1 MYKSKLG
8 LLEEIL
14 NVPLTKEQE
23 DIIHDG
29 WRAFWD
35 EPEAFKDDVVVDMV
49 LLDLGMTPNGTK
61 KKMEERKML
70 GLKDDLSTCEKVDL
84 KHVVEDGTLGWG
96 KIAGRNFYVRTVSV
110 ENFSLPHPMIG
121 QSDRISDACNKS
133 EPALIGVFFKS
144 SVDYIIYVINTEEWK
159 DASDVL
165 LSDITPFGY
174 QYYGI
179 ADMVDGLE
187 AHAEEQLEFLQYC
200 YVPMCNAGSGALLP
214 VTWML
219 NDIDRVPDYVIRE
232 AYYKDIIQ
240 DGAVS
245 IDAINT
251 IFEQIRTAL
260 PSIENPEPGVS
271 GARYA
276 VIEVQTGKR
285 SIYLGYN
292 RNHIAQN
299 GNIDSMKKI
308 MYIVLEALHDEI
320 DHVTKS
326 NLSRYVA
333 GAIDQDTLVIGFDNS
348 GKTGDE
354 PTANGEQKEEHKEE
368 GEKRA
373 FSENPLIRAAQR
385 GDTRYN

>member
-1 MYKSKLG
+1 MYKSKLEV
-8 LLEEIL
+8 LEDIL
-14 NVPLTKEQE
+14 NVSLTNEQE

-70 GLKDDLSTCEKVDL
+70 GLKDDLSACEKVDL

-96 KIAGRNFYVRTVSV
+96 KIDGRSFYVRTI
-110 ENFSLPHPMIG
+110 NRADLYPPITLGLP
-121 QSDRISDACNKS
+121 DRISGACTQS
-133 EPALIGVFFKS
+133 EQSLIGIIFQS
-144 SVDYIIYVINTEEWK
+144 SVDYIIYVINTVEWK
-159 DASDVL
+159 DASNVL
-165 LSDITPFGY
+165 ISDITPFGY
-174 QYYGI
+174 EYYGVVNI
-179 ADMVDGLE
+179 GDGLE
-187 AHAEEQLEFLQYC
+187 AHDEQQLEFLQYC
-200 YVPMCNAGSGALLP
+200 YVPMCNAGSGAVLP

-219 NDIDRVPDYVIRE
+219 SNIDRVPDYTIRT

-276 VIEVQTGKR
+276 VVEVQTGKR
-285 SIYLGYN
+285 NIYLGYN

-308 MYIVLEALHDEI
+308 MCIVLEALHDEI
-320 DHVTKS
+320 EHVAKS
-326 NLSRYVA
+326 NLTRYIA

-348 GKTGDE
+348 DDTGDE
-354 PTANGEQKEEHKEE
+354 PTANGEQKEEHKHE

>member
-96 KIAGRNFYVRTVSV
+96 KIDGRSFYVRTINRADLYPPITSG
-110 ENFSLPHPMIG
+110 LP
-121 QSDRISDACNKS
+121 DRISVACTQS
-133 EPALIGVFFKS
+133 EQSLIGIIFQS
-144 SVDYIIYVINTEEWK
+144 SVDYIIYVINTVEWK
-159 DASDVL
+159 DASNVL
-165 LSDITPFGY
+165 ISDITPFGY
-174 QYYGI
+174 EYYGVVNI
-179 ADMVDGLE
+179 GDGLE
-187 AHAEEQLEFLQYC
+187 AHDEQQLEFLQYC
-200 YVPMCNAGSGALLP
+200 YVPMCNAGSGAVLP

-219 NDIDRVPDYVIRE
+219 SNIDRVPDYAIRE

-285 SIYLGYN
+285 NIYLGYN

-308 MYIVLEALHDEI
+308 MCIVLEALRDEI
-320 DHVTKS
+320 EHVTKS

-348 GKTGDE
+348 GETGDE
-354 PTANGEQKEEHKEE
+354 PTANGEHKEE
-368 GEKRA
+368 GEKKA

>member
-1 MYKSKLG
+1 MYKSKLEV
-8 LLEEIL
+8 LEDIL
-14 NVPLTKEQE
+14 NVSLTNEQE

-70 GLKDDLSTCEKVDL
+70 GLKDDLSACEKVDL
-84 KHVVEDGTLGWG
+84 KHVVENGTLGWG
-96 KIAGRNFYVRTVSV
+96 KIDGRSFYVRTINRADLYPPITSG
-110 ENFSLPHPMIG
+110 LP
-121 QSDRISDACNKS
+121 DRISGACTQS
-133 EPALIGVFFKS
+133 EQSLIGIIFQS
-144 SVDYIIYVINTEEWK
+144 SVDYIIYVINTVEWK
-159 DASDVL
+159 DASNVL
-165 LSDITPFGY
+165 ISDITPFGY
-174 QYYGI
+174 EYYGVVNI
-179 ADMVDGLE
+179 GDGLE
-187 AHAEEQLEFLQYC
+187 AHDEQQLEFLQYC
-200 YVPMCNAGSGALLP
+200 YVPMCNAGSDALLP

-219 NDIDRVPDYVIRE
+219 NDIDRVPDYTIRE

-308 MYIVLEALHDEI
+308 MCIVLEALHDEI
-320 DHVTKS
+320 EHVTKS

-348 GKTGDE
+348 DETGDE
-354 PTANGEQKEEHKEE
+354 PTANGEHKEEHKEE
-368 GEKRA
+368 GEKKA

>member
-14 NVPLTKEQE
+14 NVHLTKEQE

-70 GLKDDLSTCEKVDL
+70 GLKDDLSACEKVDL

-96 KIAGRNFYVRTVSV
+96 KIEGRNFYVRTVSI
-110 ENFSLPHPMIG
+110 ENFSLPHPITG

-133 EPALIGVFFKS
+133 EPALIGIFFKS

-174 QYYGI
+174 QYCGI

-187 AHAEEQLEFLQYC
+187 AHVEEHLEFMQYC

-219 NDIDRVPDYVIRE
+219 NDIDRVPDYAIRE

-245 IDAINT
+245 IDDINT

-308 MYIVLEALHDEI
+308 MCIVLEALHDEI
-320 DHVTKS
+320 EYVTKS

-348 GKTGDE
+348 GETGDE
-354 PTANGEQKEEHKEE
+354 PTANGEHKEEHKEE
-368 GEKRA
+368 GEKKA

>member
-23 DIIHDG
+23 DTIHDG

-49 LLDLGMTPNGTK
+49 LLDLGLTPNGTK

-96 KIAGRNFYVRTVSV
+96 KIAGRNFYVRTAGKG
-110 ENFSLPHPMIG
+110 NLIMPATIG
-121 QSDRISDACNKS
+121 QSGKISDVCRS
-133 EPALIGVFFKS
+133 GEPTLVGIVFQS

-165 LSDITPFGY
+165 ISDITPFGY
-174 QYYGI
+174 ECWGAVNI
-179 ADMVDGLE
+179 TDGLE
-187 AHAEEQLEFLQYC
+187 AHDESQLSFLQYC
-200 YVPMCNAGSGALLP
+200 YVPMCNAGSGAVLP
-214 VTWML
+214 VAWML
-219 NDIDRVPDYVIRE
+219 SDLTRVPDYTIRE

-245 IDAINT
+245 IDAINI

-271 GARYA
+271 GSRYA

-285 SIYLGYN
+285 NIYIGYN

-308 MYIVLEALHDEI
+308 MCIVTEALHDEI

-326 NLSRYVA
+326 NLARYVA

-348 GKTGDE
+348 GETDDE
-354 PTANGEQKEEHKEE
+354 PTTIGEQKEERSDE
-368 GEKRA
+368 GEKKA

>member
-1 MYKSKLG
+1 MYKSKLEV
-8 LLEEIL
+8 LENIL
-14 NVPLTKEQE
+14 NVSLTKEQE

-35 EPEAFKDDVVVDMV
+35 EPEAFKDDVIVDMV

-70 GLKDDLSTCEKVDL
+70 GLKDDLSTCEKVNL

-96 KIAGRNFYVRTVSV
+96 KVDGRNFYVRTVSRA
-110 ENFSLPHPMIG
+110 NFYPPVTTG
-121 QSDRISDACNKS
+121 QPEKISDACRS
-133 EPALIGVFFKS
+133 DEQTLVGIIFQS
-144 SVDYIIYVINTEEWK
+144 SVDYVIYVINTEEWK
-159 DASDVL
+159 DASDIL
-165 LSDITPFGY
+165 ISDITPFGY
-174 QYYGI
+174 EYWGTLNM
-179 ADMVDGLE
+179 ADGLE
-187 AHAEEQLEFLQYC
+187 AHDDSQLSCLQYC

-219 NDIDRVPDYVIRE
+219 KDIDRVPDYTIRE

-240 DGAVS
+240 DGVVS

-285 SIYLGYN
+285 NIYLGYN

-308 MYIVLEALHDEI
+308 MCIVLEALHDEI
-320 DHVTKS
+320 EHVMKS

-348 GKTGDE
+348 GEAGDE
-354 PTANGEQKEEHKEE
+354 PTATGEQKEEHNEE

>member
-219 NDIDRVPDYVIRE
+219 NNIDRVPDYVIRE

-308 MYIVLEALHDEI
+308 MYIILEALHDEI

-354 PTANGEQKEEHKEE
+354 PTVNGEQKEEHKEE
-368 GEKRA
+368 GEKKA
-373 FSENPLIRAAQR
+373 FSGNPLIRAAQR

>member
-23 DIIHDG
+23 DTIHDG

-49 LLDLGMTPNGTK
+49 LLDLGLTPNGTK

-96 KIAGRNFYVRTVSV
+96 KIAGRNFYVRTAG
-110 ENFSLPHPMIG
+110 NGNLIMPATIG
-121 QSDRISDACNKS
+121 QSGKISDVCRS
-133 EPALIGVFFKS
+133 GEPALVGIVFQS
-144 SVDYIIYVINTEEWK
+144 SVDYIIYVINTEEWR

-165 LSDITPFGY
+165 ISDITPFGY
-174 QYYGI
+174 ECWGAVNI
-179 ADMVDGLE
+179 TDGLE
-187 AHAEEQLEFLQYC
+187 AHDESQLSFLQYC
-200 YVPMCNAGSGALLP
+200 YVPMCNAGSGAVLP
-214 VTWML
+214 VAWML
-219 NDIDRVPDYVIRE
+219 NDLVRVPDYTIRE

-285 SIYLGYN
+285 NIYIGYN

-308 MYIVLEALHDEI
+308 MCIVTEALHDEI

-326 NLSRYVA
+326 NLARYAA

-348 GKTGDE
+348 GETDDE
-354 PTANGEQKEEHKEE
+354 PTTTGEQKEERNDE
-368 GEKRA
+368 GKKKA

>member
-1 MYKSKLG
+1 MYKSKLEV
-8 LLEEIL
+8 LEDIL
-14 NVPLTKEQE
+14 NVSLTNEQE

-35 EPEAFKDDVVVDMV
+35 EPEAFKDDVVIDMV

-70 GLKDDLSTCEKVDL
+70 GLKDDLSACEKVNL

-96 KIAGRNFYVRTVSV
+96 KVAGRNFYVRTASV
-110 ENFSLPHPMIG
+110 ENFSLPHPMTG
-121 QSDRISDACNKS
+121 RSDRISDACIKS
-133 EPALIGVFFKS
+133 EPALIGIFFKS
-144 SVDYIIYVINTEEWK
+144 SIDYIIYVINTEEWK

-165 LSDITPFGY
+165 ISDITPFGY
-174 QYYGI
+174 EYYGT
-179 ADMVDGLE
+179 ADMTDGLE
-187 AHAEEQLEFLQYC
+187 AHNEEQLEFLQYC
-200 YVPMCNAGSGALLP
+200 YVPMCNAGSGAMLP
-214 VTWML
+214 VAWML
-219 NDIDRVPDYVIRE
+219 SDLNRVPDYTIRT
-232 AYYKDIIQ
+232 AYYENIIQ
-240 DGAVS
+240 DGTVS

-251 IFEQIRTAL
+251 IFEQIKMAL

-276 VIEVQTGKR
+276 LIEVQTGKR
-285 SIYLGYN
+285 NIYLGYN

-308 MYIVLEALHDEI
+308 MCIVLEALHDKVEHI
-320 DHVTKS
+320 TKS

-333 GAIDQDTLVIGFDNS
+333 GAIDQDTLVIGFDDS
-348 GKTGDE
+348 GESGDE
-354 PTANGEQKEEHKEE
+354 PTVNGEQKEEHKDE

>member
-1 MYKSKLG
+1 MYKSKLEV
-8 LLEEIL
+8 LEDIL
-14 NVPLTKEQE
+14 NVSLTNEQE

-70 GLKDDLSTCEKVDL
+70 GLKDDLSACEKVDL

-96 KIAGRNFYVRTVSV
+96 KIDGRSFYVRTINRADLYPPITSG
-110 ENFSLPHPMIG
+110 LP
-121 QSDRISDACNKS
+121 DRISGACTQS
-133 EPALIGVFFKS
+133 EQSLIGIIFQS
-144 SVDYIIYVINTEEWK
+144 SVDYIIYVINTGEWK
-159 DASDVL
+159 DASNVL
-165 LSDITPFGY
+165 ISDITPFGY
-174 QYYGI
+174 EYYGVVNI
-179 ADMVDGLE
+179 GDGLE
-187 AHAEEQLEFLQYC
+187 AHDEQQLEFLQYC
-200 YVPMCNAGSGALLP
+200 YVPMCNAGSGAVLP

-219 NDIDRVPDYVIRE
+219 SNIDRVPDYTIRTV
-232 AYYKDIIQ
+232 YYKDIIQ

-276 VIEVQTGKR
+276 VIEVQTGAR
-285 SIYLGYN
+285 NIYLGYN

-308 MYIVLEALHDEI
+308 MCIVLEALHDELE
-320 DHVTKS
+320 HVTKS
-326 NLSRYVA
+326 NLSRYIA
-333 GAIDQDTLVIGFDNS
+333 GAVDQDTLVIGFDNS
-348 GKTGDE
+348 GETGDKH
-354 PTANGEQKEEHKEE
+354 TVNCEQKEEHKEE
-368 GEKRA
+368 GEKKA

>member
-14 NVPLTKEQE
+14 KVPLTKEQE
-23 DIIHDG
+23 DTIHDG

-49 LLDLGMTPNGTK
+49 LLDLGLTPNGTN

-70 GLKDDLSTCEKVDL
+70 GLKDDLSTCEKVNL

-96 KIAGRNFYVRTVSV
+96 KIDGRNFYVRTAGKG
-110 ENFSLPHPMIG
+110 NLIMPATIG
-121 QSDRISDACNKS
+121 QSGKISDVCKS
-133 EPALIGVFFKS
+133 GEPALVGIIFQS

-165 LSDITPFGY
+165 ISDITPFGY

-179 ADMVDGLE
+179 VDMVDGLE
-187 AHAEEQLEFLQYC
+187 AHAEEQLKFLQYC
-200 YVPMCNAGSGALLP
+200 YIPMCNAGSGATLP
-214 VTWML
+214 VAWML
-219 NDIDRVPDYVIRE
+219 GDLIRVPDYTIRE
-232 AYYKDIIQ
+232 TYYKDIIQ

-285 SIYLGYN
+285 NIYLGYN

-308 MYIVLEALHDEI
+308 MCIVLEALHDEI
-320 DHVTKS
+320 DYVTKS
-326 NLSRYVA
+326 NLARYVA

-354 PTANGEQKEEHKEE
+354 PTVNGEQKVEHKDD

>member
-70 GLKDDLSTCEKVDL
+70 GLKDDLSACEKVDL

-110 ENFSLPHPMIG
+110 ENLSLPHPMTG

-308 MYIVLEALHDEI
+308 MCIVLEALHDEI
-320 DHVTKS
+320 KYVTKS

-348 GKTGDE
+348 GETGDE
-354 PTANGEQKEEHKEE
+354 PTANGEHKEEHKEE
-368 GEKRA
+368 GEKKA

>member
-8 LLEEIL
+8 LLKEIL

-219 NDIDRVPDYVIRE
+219 NDIDRVPDYTIRE

-354 PTANGEQKEEHKEE
+354 PTANDEQKEEHKEE

>member
-1 MYKSKLG
+1 MYKSKLEV
-8 LLEEIL
+8 LEDIL
-14 NVPLTKEQE
+14 NVSLTNEQE

-61 KKMEERKML
+61 KKMEEIKML
-70 GLKDDLSTCEKVDL
+70 GLKDDLSACEKVDL

-96 KIAGRNFYVRTVSV
+96 KIDGRSFYVRTINRADLYPPITSG
-110 ENFSLPHPMIG
+110 LP
-121 QSDRISDACNKS
+121 DRISGACTQS
-133 EPALIGVFFKS
+133 EQSLIGIIFQS
-144 SVDYIIYVINTEEWK
+144 SVDYIIYVINTVEWK
-159 DASDVL
+159 DASNVL
-165 LSDITPFGY
+165 ISDITPFGY
-174 QYYGI
+174 EYYGVVNI
-179 ADMVDGLE
+179 GDGLE
-187 AHAEEQLEFLQYC
+187 AHDEQQLEFLQYC
-200 YVPMCNAGSGALLP
+200 YVPMCNAGSGAVLP

-219 NDIDRVPDYVIRE
+219 SNIDRVPDYTIRTV
-232 AYYKDIIQ
+232 YYKDIIQ

-276 VIEVQTGKR
+276 VIEVQTGTR
-285 SIYLGYN
+285 NIYLGYN

-308 MYIVLEALHDEI
+308 MCIVLEALHDELE
-320 DHVTKS
+320 HVTKS

-333 GAIDQDTLVIGFDNS
+333 GAVDQDTLVIGFDNS

-354 PTANGEQKEEHKEE
+354 PTANCEQKEEHKEE
-368 GEKRA
+368 GEKKA

>member
-49 LLDLGMTPNGTK
+49 LLDLGLTPNGTK

-70 GLKDDLSTCEKVDL
+70 GLKDDLSTCKKVDL

-96 KIAGRNFYVRTVSV
+96 KIDGRNFYVRTVSK
-110 ENFSLPHPMIG
+110 EDLYTPHPLKPWKL
-121 QSDRISDACNKS
+121 DKISNACNSS
-133 EPALIGVFFKS
+133 EPELIGIMFES
-144 SVDYIIYVINTEEWK
+144 SIDYIIYIINTEEWK
-159 DASDVL
+159 DASNVSID
-165 LSDITPFGY
+165 DITPFGY
-174 QYYGI
+174 RFWGP
-179 ADMVDGLE
+179 APMRDGLE
-187 AHAEEQLEFLQYC
+187 NSVEEHLEFLQYC
-200 YVPMCNAGSGALLP
+200 YVPMCNAGSGAVLP
-214 VTWML
+214 VAWML
-219 NDIDRVPDYVIRE
+219 NDIDRVPDYTIRE

-285 SIYLGYN
+285 NIYLGYN

-308 MYIVLEALHDEI
+308 MCIVAEALHDEI

-326 NLSRYVA
+326 NLARYVA

-348 GKTGDE
+348 GETGDQ
-354 PTANGEQKEEHKEE
+354 PTTNGEQKVEHKDDD
-368 GEKRA
+368 KRA